1 MNETVKNDTLSSCMN
16 DEKVSQVT
24 VTEEEYDSDLF
35 FSERNMAHLRRGI
48 SALNEGRGVVH
59 EIVDV
64 D

>member
-1 MNETVKNDTLSSCMN
+1 MNETVKDDNFSSCVK
-16 DEKVSQVT
+16 DEKTTVT
-24 VTEEEYDSDLF
+24 VTEEEHDSDLF
-35 FSERNMAHLRRGI
+35 FSESNMAHLRRGI

>member
-1 MNETVKNDTLSSCMN
+1 MNETVKDDNSSSCVK
-16 DEKVSQVT
+16 DEKTTAT
-24 VTEEEYDSDLF
+24 VTEEEHDSDLF
-35 FSERNMAHLRRGI
+35 FSESNMAHLRRGI

>member
-1 MNETVKNDTLSSCMN
+1 MNETVKDGNSSSCVK
-16 DEKVSQVT
+16 DEKTTVT
-24 VTEEEYDSDLF
+24 VTEEEHDSDLF
-35 FSERNMAHLRRGI
+35 FSESNMAYLRRGI

>member
-1 MNETVKNDTLSSCMN
+1 MN
-16 DEKVSQVT
+16 DEKASSVP
-24 VTEEEYDSDLF
+24 VTEEEHDSDLF
-35 FSERNMAHLRRGI
+35 FSESNMAHLRRGI